1 LRKIHVVTQ
10 KELVEE
16 DKIKNNVAVVI
27 DVFLATSTIVMAL
40 EKGINGVTTV
50 KDSFLGHSIYKKD
63 IVNNLLMGEKEG
75 ELIDGMQYPDPN
87 LLKSEENKYKSSLIL
102 LTTNG
107 TVAIEN
113 SLAAKE
119 LYVSSLLNGHSIAK
133 EINRNTNEESIILV
147 CAGNHGRFSLEDFIG
162 AGQIIHHLMNSES
175 GYQYSLSDSS
185 KGALEIYQ
193 LAKKDQFNI
202 LRSVE
207 TSKMLQSKGFY
218 EAVNTVINNIE
229 KVNIVSK
236 LEGKNII
243 KKY

>member
-1 LRKIHVVTQ
+1 MRRIHVVTQ

-16 DKIKNNVAVVI
+16 DKIKNNIAVVI
-27 DVFLATSTIVMAL
+27 DVLLATSTIVMAL
-40 EKGINGVTTV
+40 EKGISGVTPV
-50 KDSFLGHSIYKKD
+50 KDSFSGHSIYKKD

-75 ELIDGMQYPDPN
+75 ELIDGMLYPDPN
-87 LLKSEENKYKSSLIL
+87 LFNAEENEYKRFLIL

-133 EINRNTNEESIILV
+133 EINSKTNEESIILV

-162 AGQIIHHLMNSES
+162 AGQIIHHLMDSES
-175 GYQYSLSDSS
+175 GHKYSLSDSS
-185 KGALEIYQ
+185 KGALTMYRS
-193 LAKKDQFNI
+193 AKEDEFNI

-207 TSKMLQSKGFY
+207 TSKMLQSKGFN
-218 EAVNTVINNIE
+218 EAVNIVINNIE
-229 KVNIVSK
+229 KVNIVPR
-236 LEGKNII
+236 LDGKNIV